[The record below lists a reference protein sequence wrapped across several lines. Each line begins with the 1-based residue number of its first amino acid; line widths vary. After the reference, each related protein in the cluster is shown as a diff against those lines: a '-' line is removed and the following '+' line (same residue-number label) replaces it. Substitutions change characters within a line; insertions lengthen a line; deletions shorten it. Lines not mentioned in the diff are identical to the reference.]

1 MIIDSVTAAT
11 SGLTSGADAINP
23 ATTRGASL
31 LESGETQGADFG
43 TVLGQMLTNAT
54 NVLKTAEATSIA
66 GVQGQATVQKVVE
79 AIMAAE
85 QTLQGALAIRDKVIS
100 AYQDLSRMSI

>member
-11 SGLTSGADAINP
+11 SGLTNGADAVNTP
-23 ATTRGASL
+23 TARGASL
-31 LESGETQGADFG
+31 FETGEAQGADFG
-43 TVLGQMLTNAT
+43 TVLGQMMTNAT

-66 GVQGQATVQKVVE
+66 GVQGQATVQQVVE
-79 AIMAAE
+79 AVMAAE